1 MDINIDIDEE
11 IKTLNEGWQLS
22 DDRRKIS
29 KEFQL
34 PDFLP
39 ALDFVRAVG
48 EDAEKRNH
56 HPDIHIYL
64 RKVLLELTTF
74 DAGSVLTNLDFAS
87 AKAIDEIYNLGFLN
101 K

>member
-1 MDINIDIDEE
+1 MDKNIDIDKEME
-11 IKTLNEGWQLS
+11 ILNNGWELS
-22 DDRRKIS
+22 EDQTKIS

-48 EDAEKRNH
+48 EDAEKRDH

-64 RKVLLELTTF
+64 RKVVFELTTF
-74 DAGSVLTNLDFAS
+74 DAGSVLTNLDFQS
-87 AKAIDEIYNLGFLN
+87 AKAIDGIYARNFT
-101 K
+101 